1 MSSYAEFLQE
11 AKLLT
16 NDTQDEPVFPT
27 RVPHS
32 RPRGTWGQWM
42 KEITIPQDALDS
54 LVRRYDSKSWSATG
68 GKSSNLPSNCTRTVP
83 AAGAWRKKPTLQPKQ
98 QGPREV
104 SKEGGAMR
112 GVCGG
117 AKRPKSSGRARALRL
132 RAESLLDCQRPG
144 EVGDIYL
151 PYGSLRCWNSG

>member
-16 NDTQDEPVFPT
+16 NDTQEEIKFPT

-42 KEITIPQDALDS
+42 KQITIPQDALDS
-54 LVRRYDSKSWSATG
+54 LVRRYDSNSWSATG
-68 GKSSNLPSNCTRTVP
+68 GRSSSLPSDGCTRTVP
-83 AAGAWRKKPTLQPKQ
+83 AAGAWRKKPTLQPERKQ
-98 QGPREV
+98 QGPSDV

-112 GVCGG
+112 GVSG

-144 EVGDIYL
+144 EVSIVCDIFY
-151 PYGSLRCWNSG
+151 PYGPLT